1 MLQEQPQEP
10 RPEAEDVDH
19 GLDGSPAGTRRG
31 GRDDRRA
38 DEVRVHLREADSY
51 LDIEWYARTK
61 ACDNIVLEFADA
73 WTEYLHDHGYK
84 SGVYSSGS
92 AGIAAIDA
100 ARAAKRKDFTL
111 PDQLWIAWTNKV
123 ANTDGGPY
131 LADTGW
137 ANHQRIHQYH
147 NGIDITYGG
156 HKLNIDKDYLDVG
169 TGSVAS
175 KQVLPCNVKMSFD
188 SYPALKAGSRG
199 PAVAALECLLR

>member
-1 MLQEQPQEP
+1 MLQEQSQEP

-38 DEVRVHLREADSY
+38 DEVRVRPPGATPTSTSSGTPAPRRATTSS
-51 LDIEWYARTK
+51 WSSPTRGPNTS
-61 ACDNIVLEFADA
+61 
-73 WTEYLHDHGYK
+73 TSHGYK

-100 ARAAKRKDFTL
+100 ARAAKRKGFTL

-147 NGIDITYGG
+147 NGINITYGG
-156 HKLNIDKDYLDVG
+156 HKLNIDKDFLDVG

-199 PAVAALECLLR
+199 PAGCRAGVPAA